1 MVVVVTMVGTMV
13 GTMVMTIVLTIVMTM
28 VTMVMFRVT
37 FLVMA
42 AGDLAVFPNDV
53 HRQRRL
59 GKMCVEC
66 AKHAENI

>member
-1 MVVVVTMVGTMV
+1 MVVVVVVTMVGTMV
-13 GTMVMTIVLTIVMTM
+13 GTMVMTIVMTM
-28 VTMVMFRVT
+28 VTMVMFLVT
-37 FLVMA
+37 VLVMA